1 MICPNFGKPHA
12 MRFFPQSPWAYVR
25 PLVVVLGVVVAV
37 GWYYRL
43 DRIASYLLSDK
54 QEGDVLMQSLPH
66 SELTDAIEM
75 ASRSPWSHCG
85 ILVKRDG
92 HWQVAQALM
101 DVHYTPL
108 IEYLIQGRDLRVTS
122 FRVKDLTEEQKA
134 KVQAGIVELLGKPY
148 DINYEP
154 DDRKIYCSELVWKV
168 YDRELGIHWGEWQ
181 AFGTLNWKPV
191 EVFVRSVE
199 RGKVPLDRM
208 MITPVEL
215 TRTGMVVQVFASW

>member
-1 MICPNFGKPHA
+1 MKI
-12 MRFFPQSPWAYVR
+12 FPPSPWAYLR
-25 PLVVVLGVVVAV
+25 PLAVVLGVVVAV
-37 GWYYRL
+37 GLYYRL
-43 DRIASYLLSDK
+43 DRIALYLLSDK
-54 QEGDVLMQSLPH
+54 QEGDVLLQSLPH
-66 SELTDAIEM
+66 SELTDAIET
-75 ASRSPWSHCG
+75 ASESPWSHCG
-85 ILVKRDG
+85 ILVKRGG

-108 IEYLIQGRDLRVTS
+108 IEYLIQGRDLRVSS
-122 FRVKDLTEEQKA
+122 FRMKNLTAEQRARLQPGIA
-134 KVQAGIVELLGKPY
+134 KLLGKPY

-168 YDRELGIHWGEWQ
+168 YDRELGIHWGEWE

-208 MITPVEL
+208 MITPVAL
-215 TRTGMVVQVFASW
+215 TKAGKVMEVFASR

>member
-1 MICPNFGKPHA
+1 MKI
-12 MRFFPQSPWAYVR
+12 FPPSPWAYLR
-25 PLVVVLGVVVAV
+25 PLAVVLGVVVAV
-37 GWYYRL
+37 GLYYRL
-43 DRIASYLLSDK
+43 DRIALYLLSDK
-54 QEGDVLMQSLPH
+54 QEGDVLLQSLPH
-66 SELTDAIEM
+66 SELTDAIET
-75 ASRSPWSHCG
+75 ASESPWSHCG
-85 ILVKRDG
+85 ILVKRGG

-108 IEYLIQGRDLRVTS
+108 IEYLIQGRDLRVSS
-122 FRVKDLTEEQKA
+122 FRMKNLTAEQRARLQPGIA
-134 KVQAGIVELLGKPY
+134 KLLGKPY

-168 YDRELGIHWGEWQ
+168 YDRELGIHWGEWE

-208 MITPVEL
+208 MITPVAL
-215 TRTGMVVQVFASW
+215 TRTGKVMEVFASR